1 MDRADMESADGPPA
15 ARRPLASRD
24 TGFARAL
31 TRALLATPVTPNQI
45 SLISILFA
53 ALAGGAMLAAPARPL
68 LWFAAAACIQL
79 RLLCNLL
86 DGMVAVEGGRG
97 SPVGAL
103 YNEIPD
109 RLADSAIIVAAGY
122 AVGVA
127 WLGWAGALAAAVT
140 AYIRTLGGALGQSQD
155 FRGPMAKPQR
165 MATLTAACLLAPFET
180 WFAGTHWAMTLAC
193 WIVLLG
199 SLLTCWTRARVIAAK
214 LAP

>member
-1 MDRADMESADGPPA
+1 MQDPEAGKP

-24 TGFARAL
+24 TGLAQAA

-53 ALAGGAMLAAPARPL
+53 ALAAAAMLAAPARPW
-68 LWFAAAACIQL
+68 LWLVAAAGIQL
-79 RLLCNLL
+79 RLVCNLL

-109 RLADSAIIVAAGY
+109 RLADSLIIVAAGW
-122 AVGVA
+122 AVGQG

-140 AYIRTLGGALGQSQD
+140 AYIRTLGGALGLTQD
-155 FRGPMAKPQR
+155 FRGPMAKQQR
-165 MATLTAACLLAPFET
+165 MAVLTAACVLAAFEA
-180 WFAGTHWAMTLAC
+180 WFAGSQWAMTTAA
-193 WIVLLG
+193 WIVFLG
-199 SLLTCWTRARVIAAK
+199 ALVTCATRARAIAGR
-214 LAP
+214 LQP

>member
-1 MDRADMESADGPPA
+1 MHSPDGSPA

-24 TGFARAL
+24 TGLARAL

-45 SLISILFA
+45 SLLSILFA
-53 ALAGGAMLAAPARPL
+53 ALAAAAMLAAPARPW
-68 LWFAAAACIQL
+68 LWFAAALGIQL

-109 RLADSAIIVAAGY
+109 RVADSLIIVAAGH
-122 AVGVA
+122 AVGA
-127 WLGWAGALAAAVT
+127 PWLGWAGALAAATT
-140 AYIRTLGGALGQSQD
+140 AYIRALGGALGQAQD

-165 MATLTAACLLAPFET
+165 MATLTAACALAPFEA
-180 WFAGTHWAMTLAC
+180 WFVGTQWAMTLAA
-193 WIVLLG
+193 WIVMLG
-199 SLLTCWTRARVIAAK
+199 ALLTCWTRARAIAGRLSA
-214 LAP
+214 